1 MVLEENKKI
10 KPSLQRKHNRLYA
23 KSGRTAGKYIVTKK
37 RQIYSSEKTGDSAT
51 YDRFGMCNLMMHNA
65 SLGKADIQ
73 DNCILFYKKFSETG
87 RAKSFLKF

>member
-1 MVLEENKKI
+1 MVLDENKKI

-23 KSGRTAGKYIVTKK
+23 KSGRIAGKYIVTKK
-37 RQIYSSEKTGDSAT
+37 RQIYSSERTDDSAQKRGSPA

-73 DNCILFYKKFSETG
+73 DNYILFLQEI
-87 RAKSFLKF
+87 